1 VVSKRANNTKND
13 GRVSISLA
21 KKVSVENLVHSL
33 YSYFS
38 SIYYGGTMQRKVAVI
53 ALVLL
58 VAIAVPMSFATGVG
72 AAFGLPFGGGL
83 PGSNVM
89 LSLKVSQVPF
99 LMGIGFNLGESSSS
113 FGFTGDWWVAN
124 ANLFSFVNY
133 YLGPGFYVGYA
144 NSLLLGGRFPVGLNV
159 FPIKNLELF
168 LEVAPTL
175 AIGIGDTITFPVWG
189 FQSGFGLRFW
199 F

>member
-1 VVSKRANNTKND
+1 
-13 GRVSISLA
+13 
-21 KKVSVENLVHSL
+21 
-33 YSYFS
+33 
-38 SIYYGGTMQRKVAVI
+38 MQRKIVLVAV
-53 ALVLL
+53 VLL

-72 AAFGLPFGGGL
+72 AAFGLPIGGGL

-89 LSLKVSQVPF
+89 LSLKVPQLPF
-99 LMGIGFNLGESSSS
+99 LMGIGFSIGEDNSS

-124 ANLFSFVNY
+124 ANLFSFINY

-144 NSLLLGGRFPVGLNV
+144 NSLLLGGRFPVGINA

-168 LEVAPTL
+168 AEIAPTL
-175 AIGIGDTITFPVWG
+175 AVGIGEDINFPVWG
-189 FQSGFGLRFW
+189 LQSAFGLRFW

>member
-1 VVSKRANNTKND
+1 MKLKV
-13 GRVSISLA
+13 LA
-21 KKVSVENLVHSL
+21 
-33 YSYFS
+33 
-38 SIYYGGTMQRKVAVI
+38 I

-58 VAIAVPMSFATGVG
+58 LAVAVPMTFATGVG

-89 LSLKVSQVPF
+89 LSLKVSQIPF
-99 LMGIGFNLGESSSS
+99 LMGLGFNVSETNFA
-113 FGFTGDWWVAN
+113 FGLTGDWWVAN
-124 ANLFSFVNY
+124 ANLFSFINY
-133 YLGPGFYVGYA
+133 YLGPGFYLGYG
-144 NSLLLGGRFPVGLNV
+144 NQLLLGGRFPVGLNV

-175 AIGIGDTITFPVWG
+175 AVGIGDSISFLEWG
-189 FQSGFGLRFW
+189 FQSAFGLRFW